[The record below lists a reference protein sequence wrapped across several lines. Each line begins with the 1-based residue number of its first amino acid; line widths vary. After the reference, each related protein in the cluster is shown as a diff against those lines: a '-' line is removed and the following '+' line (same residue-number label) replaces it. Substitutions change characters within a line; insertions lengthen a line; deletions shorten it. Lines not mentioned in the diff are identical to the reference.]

1 MKGFL
6 IHNTTIHEK
15 PDRIP
20 NRSRYYNFGTV
31 VLLDAQKSRMRDEV
45 KDETAFGNI
54 SRMPGESNG
63 LNATEKQRLLKIK
76 EYLVNNFTG
85 FSGNINNASK
95 SDDFKNILRH

>member
-1 MKGFL
+1 
-6 IHNTTIHEK
+6 
-15 PDRIP
+15 
-20 NRSRYYNFGTV
+20 
-31 VLLDAQKSRMRDEV
+31 
-45 KDETAFGNI
+45 
-54 SRMPGESNG
+54 MPGESNG